1 MIIVLL
7 FLVLLL
13 SLAIHLSYLV
23 RYIQTRRPELLQ
35 KYILTTV
42 SNVFISAALIFV
54 ALYKPEQ
61 IQKIKFP
68 LMMWILNGFMMVIM
82 LMSQITIAR
91 RIYQR
96 SKLPEN
102 YHYNFFGK
110 KVLHPSVVKPGEV
123 AAFFATIPLFLF
135 TGAYFFAKL
144 IRFFI

>member
-1 MIIVLL
+1 VIIVLL

-23 RYIQTRRPELLQ
+23 RYIQTRKPELLQ

-68 LMMWILNGFMMVIM
+68 LMMWIMNGFLMVLM
-82 LMSQITIAR
+82 LMTQITIAR
-91 RIYQR
+91 RLWQR

>member
-1 MIIVLL
+1 VIIVLL

-13 SLAIHLSYLV
+13 SLAIHLLYLV
-23 RYIQTRRPELLQ
+23 RYIQTRNTDLLQ
-35 KYILTTV
+35 RYILTTI
-42 SNVFISAALIFV
+42 SNVIISAALIFV

-68 LMMWILNGFMMVIM
+68 LMMWILNGFIMV
-82 LMSQITIAR
+82 LMFISQITIAR

-110 KVLHPSVVKPGEV
+110 KVLHPSVVKSGEV

>member
-1 MIIVLL
+1 
-7 FLVLLL
+7 
-13 SLAIHLSYLV
+13 
-23 RYIQTRRPELLQ
+23 
-35 KYILTTV
+35 
-42 SNVFISAALIFV
+42 
-54 ALYKPEQ
+54 
-61 IQKIKFP
+61 
-68 LMMWILNGFMMVIM
+68 MMWIVNGFTMVVM

-144 IRFFI
+144 IRFFL

>member
-1 MIIVLL
+1 
-7 FLVLLL
+7 
-13 SLAIHLSYLV
+13 
-23 RYIQTRRPELLQ
+23 
-35 KYILTTV
+35 LTTV
-42 SNVFISAALIFV
+42 CNVFISAALIFV

-68 LMMWILNGFMMVIM
+68 LMMWIVNGFTMVVM
-82 LMSQITIAR
+82 LMSQITIGR

-144 IRFFI
+144 IRFFL

>member
-13 SLAIHLSYLV
+13 SLAIHLSYLA
-23 RYIQTRRPELLQ
+23 RYIQSRRPELLQ
-35 KYILTTV
+35 KYILTTI

-68 LMMWILNGFMMVIM
+68 LMMWILNGFIMVLSLIT
-82 LMSQITIAR
+82 QITILR
-91 RIYQR
+91 RLYQR

-123 AAFFATIPLFLF
+123 AAFFATIPIFLF

-144 IRFFI
+144 IRFFL

>member
-13 SLAIHLSYLV
+13 SLAIHLSYLA
-23 RYIQTRRPELLQ
+23 RYIQTRKPELLQ
-35 KYILTTV
+35 KYILTTIC
-42 SNVFISAALIFV
+42 NVIISGALIFV

-68 LMMWILNGFMMVIM
+68 LMMWIVNGFMMVVM
-82 LMSQITIAR
+82 LMTQITIAR

-110 KVLHPSVVKPGEV
+110 KVLHPSVVKPGEI
-123 AAFFATIPLFLF
+123 AGFFASIPLFLF

-144 IRFFI
+144 IRFFL

>member
-13 SLAIHLSYLV
+13 SLAIHLSYLA
-23 RYIQTRRPELLQ
+23 RYIQTRKPELLQ
-35 KYILTTV
+35 KYILTTI

-54 ALYKPEQ
+54 ALYKPDQ

-68 LMMWILNGFMMVIM
+68 LMMWILNGFTMVVM
-82 LMSQITIAR
+82 VMSQITIAR
-91 RIYQR
+91 RIYIR

-144 IRFFI
+144 IRFFL

>member
-1 MIIVLL
+1 VIIVLL

-13 SLAIHLSYLV
+13 SLAIHLSYLA
-23 RYIQTRRPELLQ
+23 RYIQTRKPELLQ

-42 SNVFISAALIFV
+42 CNVFISAALIFV

-68 LMMWILNGFMMVIM
+68 LMMWILNGFMMMVMFIA
-82 LMSQITIAR
+82 QITIAR

-110 KVLHPSVVKPGEV
+110 KVLHPSVVKPAEV

-144 IRFFI
+144 IRFFL

>member
-7 FLVLLL
+7 FLALLL
-13 SLAIHLSYLV
+13 SLALHLSYLV
-23 RYIQTRRPELLQ
+23 RYIQTRKPELLQ

-42 SNVFISAALIFV
+42 GNVFISAGLIFV

-68 LMMWILNGFMMVIM
+68 LMMWILNGFMMVVM

-144 IRFFI
+144 IRFFL

>member
-1 MIIVLL
+1 MVIVLL
-7 FLVLLL
+7 FLALFL
-13 SLAIHLSYLV
+13 SLAIHLSYLA
-23 RYIQTRRPELLQ
+23 RYIQTRKPDLLQ

-42 SNVFISAALIFV
+42 CNVFLSAALIFV
-54 ALYKPEQ
+54 ALYRPEQ
-61 IQKIKFP
+61 IRKIKFP
-68 LMMWILNGFMMVIM
+68 LMMWLLNGFVMIIM
-82 LMSQITIAR
+82 AMAQFTIAR
-91 RIYQR
+91 RIIQR

-123 AAFFATIPLFLF
+123 AVFFASIPLFLF

>member
-13 SLAIHLSYLV
+13 SVAFHLSYLA
-23 RYIQTRRPELLQ
+23 RYIQTRKPDLLQ
-35 KYILTTV
+35 RYILTTI
-42 SNVFISAALIFV
+42 SNVFISAALIFT

-68 LMMWILNGFMMVIM
+68 LMMWVLNGFMMVVM
-82 LMSQITIAR
+82 LMAQITIIR
-91 RIYQR
+91 RIFQR